1 MSACLSKSTLRQT
14 FLWMIVVA
22 CLSSL
27 VTYHIGLLL
36 PWVEMNQ
43 ASDQV
48 QQHVRMNRML
58 MKEVN
63 SQETSGIDDRIY
75 ERDGRQNSLRK
86 LSVNHH
92 QSTQSS
98 TILAKLR
105 QIESRLQS
113 ISAYRTVLTL
123 GLTKNQTQVIK
134 DVFSKHYYTL
144 FTKDET
150 TDTKGNWSVVWT
162 ASKTD
167 IENRNDAF
175 TKYNHIPVLHQV
187 MEHPEYIC
195 YLHTVYSKITERHNA
210 TCYDKLPTLKKKKS
224 SYILYDEK
232 KGIQT
237 NHGTDA
243 RDIRYKGR
251 LWHSDSSLLRNNG
264 TIIHMKLNVY
274 VAAMF
279 PVRLYIY
286 SGKELEEMK
295 TYISDSF
302 GETLEAI
309 WWTNLKRS
317 VVLSLLTSENLALK
331 QNLQHNYIYNQ
342 YTQLLQ
348 YHVVFTSNFQPIIL
362 KMKPLTQSESFD
374 IVKDTVSLMIT
385 KETVSMDVSVA
396 LSESSSGIIL
406 DQKKCR
412 NGFGVCLL
420 ESDLI
425 YLLNSA
431 KESKSLG
438 NFIKIYPSLS
448 DDYTI
453 DITKLQQIWMNDRS
467 LQTLNQQIK
476 DHHIPEFHS
485 TADVHSLLHQVESHL
500 SAEVDYVEEDLLR
513 SNLVPH
519 SNFRRHLKSSDQKD
533 YILSDEEG
541 STLLSHLEVY
551 PTIDLQLDPY
561 KMNYNITVN
570 YDIIMLQFDVRTKDS
585 KTEARFENI
594 SGLVRRSNF
603 TIGLGDNLI
612 KILVV
617 DISKRQPVIINTYT
631 FNVYRKYGGQTGI
644 SSTVLKTCV
653 LKQDCTL
660 KFLPDQSC
668 GLQPSAQY
676 TTWNQFILESN
687 KKPYCYNYQD
697 SLDADWKVPCYS
709 CADRESC
716 YWQQARWQPSS
727 CQHRKHSITEVK
739 KCFVGKKFLFIGD
752 STNRGIMHYILEKI
766 NGTLYD
772 WDKTHD
778 LKFYTSVNNQQ
789 TLMSFAYYPQFWLPN
804 NHRPGFD
811 KAVYQ
816 LIKWTSPLENNS
828 NTVLVVGGVHW
839 LGKQHINVIWKALK
853 REGLTG
859 IKLIM
864 KGHGAGFHQHVEG
877 VHFASQNHQEK
888 LEIQEKEV
896 GRYASNHGFHVIPTF
911 NMTMSRYKD
920 FLQGKCACHFHKVTT
935 TTNRQ
940 GLKQYHIEGDIN
952 AAYSELMI
960 NAICQRHPG

>member
-1 MSACLSKSTLRQT
+1 
-14 FLWMIVVA
+14 
-22 CLSSL
+22 
-27 VTYHIGLLL
+27 
-36 PWVEMNQ
+36 
-43 ASDQV
+43 
-48 QQHVRMNRML
+48 MNRQPHCL
-58 MKEVN
+58 
-63 SQETSGIDDRIY
+63 TSLYSIWI
-75 ERDGRQNSLRK
+75 
-86 LSVNHH
+86 
-92 QSTQSS
+92 
-98 TILAKLR
+98 I
-105 QIESRLQS
+105 ISR
-113 ISAYRTVLTL
+113 
-123 GLTKNQTQVIK
+123 N
-134 DVFSKHYYTL
+134 
-144 FTKDET
+144 
-150 TDTKGNWSVVWT
+150 
-162 ASKTD
+162 
-167 IENRNDAF
+167 
-175 TKYNHIPVLHQV
+175 
-187 MEHPEYIC
+187 
-195 YLHTVYSKITERHNA
+195 
-210 TCYDKLPTLKKKKS
+210 
-224 SYILYDEK
+224 
-232 KGIQT
+232 
-237 NHGTDA
+237 
-243 RDIRYKGR
+243 KGR
-251 LWHSDSSLLRNNG
+251 LWHSDNSLLKKNG
-264 TIIHMKLNVY
+264 TIIHMKLKVY

-286 SGKELEEMK
+286 SGNELEKIK

-302 GETLEAI
+302 GETEEAI
-309 WWTNLKRS
+309 WWKNLEQS
-317 VVLSLLTSENLALK
+317 IVVSLLTSENLALK
-331 QNLQHNYIYNQ
+331 LNLQYNYINAGNGYGVCLLDSDLIYLLNSAQ
-342 YTQLLQ
+342 EKSHNTTCYDKQPALENNMEFQSSYLLYDEQKGIQTKHGTDLRDMRYKGRLWHSDNSLLKKNGTIIHMKLKVYVAAMFPTYISDSFGETEEAIWWKNLEQSIVVGFTDIREFSIEIESTVQL
-348 YHVVFTSNFQPIIL
+348 HVN
-362 KMKPLTQSESFD
+362 PLPQSDSFD
-374 IVKDTVSLMIT
+374 IVKDTVSLMVT
-385 KETVSMDVSVA
+385 KETVATDVAVA
-396 LSESSSGIIL
+396 LSESGRDIIL
-406 DQKKCR
+406 DQQKCR
-412 NGFGVCLL
+412 NGYGVCLL
-420 ESDLI
+420 DSDLI

-431 KESKSLG
+431 QESKKLG
-438 NFIKIYPSLS
+438 QFIKVYPSLS
-448 DDYTI
+448 DDYTS
-453 DITKLQQIWMNDRS
+453 DLNRLQQIWMNDRS

-476 DHHIPEFHS
+476 EHRIPEFHS

-513 SNLVPH
+513 SNLVPS

-533 YILSDEEG
+533 YTLSDEEG
-541 STLLSHLEVY
+541 ATLLSHLEVY
-551 PTIDLQLDPY
+551 PTIDLHFDPY

-570 YDIIMLQFDVRTKDS
+570 YNMIMLHFDVRTKDS
-585 KTEARFENI
+585 KTEARFDNI
-594 SGLVRRSNF
+594 SGLVSRSNF

-612 KILVV
+612 KIHVV

-631 FNVYRKYGGQTGI
+631 FNVYRKCGGQTGI
-644 SSTVLKTCV
+644 PSTVLKTCV

-660 KFLPDQSC
+660 KFLPDQNC

-687 KKPYCYNYQD
+687 KKPYCNNYQD

-709 CADRESC
+709 CVDRESC
-716 YWQQARWQPSS
+716 YWQQARWQPSL
-727 CQHRKHSITEVK
+727 CQHRKRSIAEVK
-739 KCFVGKKFLFIGD
+739 KCFVGKKVLFIGD

-778 LKFYTSVNNQQ
+778 LKFYTSINNQQ

-839 LGKQHINVIWKALK
+839 LGKPHINVIWKALK

-877 VHFASQNHQEK
+877 VHFASQYHQEK
-888 LEIQEKEV
+888 LAIQEREV
-896 GRYASNHGFHVIPTF
+896 GRYATSHGFHVIPTF

-952 AAYSELMI
+952 DAYSELMI